1 MTQQAQET
9 ASADEEETVELSFP
23 ASVDLVVLARFTA
36 ATVAARAG
44 FDIDEIEDLR
54 LAVDELCVSFGPLEW
69 HRNVRLRFE
78 CSDDT
83 VRIVGEFD
91 PLGIRAID
99 SISAAPRE
107 YDVKGEVDMKRA
119 QALSRQLL
127 EALVD
132 DHGEENGDGKQ
143 VAWLEKRRG
152 SGEQ

>member
-1 MTQQAQET
+1 MTDQAQ
-9 ASADEEETVELSFP
+9 ASAPSGERETVELSFP

-54 LAVDELCVSFGPLEW
+54 LAVDELCVTFGPLEW
-69 HRNVRLRFE
+69 HRNVRLQFDRNE
-78 CSDDT
+78 DV

-91 PLGIRAID
+91 PLGIRSID
-99 SISAAPRE
+99 SGVTGP
-107 YDVKGEVDMKRA
+107 DVVDIKRGR
-119 QALSRQLL
+119 ALSRQLL

-132 DHGEENGDGKQ
+132 DHGEEQSDGKR

-152 SGEQ
+152 SDKL